1 MKVVKNYRFG
11 NHENKSL
18 KELEKLSEDFNNKNR
33 KNARFNEE
41 QKKKE

>member
-18 KELEKLSEDFNNKNR
+18 KELEKLSEDFNNRNR
-33 KNARFNEE
+33 KI
-41 QKKKE
+41 QSTGDTKPQG